1 MLTNNTAADPRLAK
15 LVQQVDTE
23 RKGRITAERRVR
35 ALRLALAR
43 ALAAQRKAKAVESAS
58 TA

>member
-1 MLTNNTAADPRLAK
+1 MLTNNSAADPRLAK

-43 ALAAQRKAKAVESAS
+43 ALAAQRKAKPVESAS